1 MHILGI
7 DIGGS
12 GIKGAPV
19 DIQHGQLL
27 RDRLRHDTP
36 QPSTPD
42 NVIETVCALVAHFAW
57 RGPVGCA
64 FPAIVKAGRTLSAAN
79 VDRAWVDYPAEQ
91 HLRRS
96 AGCPLLL
103 SNDADAAGIAE
114 MAFGAGR
121 GQRGLVFII
130 TLGTGI
136 GSAMFHDGVLIPN
149 SELGHLELK
158 GREAEK
164 WTAGVVR
171 KRERLKW
178 HEWGPRLNAY
188 LAHLE
193 FIFSPD
199 LFILGGGVSRR
210 FNKFSP
216 HLTLSTPVLP
226 AALRNEAGIV
236 GAALAARALLTPA
249 APDPPPPAT
258 A

>member
-1 MHILGI
+1 MQILGI

-19 DIQHGQLL
+19 DTSRGLL
-27 RDRLRHDTP
+27 LTERQRFDTP

-42 NVIETVCALVAHFAW
+42 AVVEVVCALVEHFDW

-64 FPAIVKAGRTLSAAN
+64 FPAIVKAGKTHSAAN
-79 VDRAWVDYPAEQ
+79 VDDGWVGHAAEE
-91 HLRRS
+91 HLRRQT
-96 AGCPLLL
+96 GCPLLL

-114 MAFGAGR
+114 MAFGAGK
-121 GQRGLVFII
+121 GHRGLVFII

-136 GSAMFHDGVLIPN
+136 GSAIFYDRVLIPN
-149 SELGHLELK
+149 SEVGHLELK

-164 WTAGVVR
+164 WAASVVR
-171 KRERLKW
+171 KRKNLKW
-178 HEWGPRLNAY
+178 KEWGSRVNDY

-199 LFILGGGVSRR
+199 LFILGGGVSKRYD
-210 FNKFSP
+210 KFSRC
-216 HLTLSTPVLP
+216 LTLQTEVVP

-236 GAALAARALLTPA
+236 GAAIAARKLVEDQP
-249 APDPPPPAT
+249 
-258 A
+258 

>member
-1 MHILGI
+1 MDILGI

-19 DIQHGQLL
+19 DTERGRLL
-27 RDRLRHDTP
+27 TERLRIDTP

-42 NVIETVCALVAHFAW
+42 AVIEVVCALVEHFAW
-57 RGPVGCA
+57 RDPVGCA

-79 VDRAWVDYPAEQ
+79 VDDAWVGCPAEAIMHQ
-91 HLRRS
+91 RT
-96 AGCPLLL
+96 GCPLLL

-114 MAFGAGR
+114 MTFGAGAGR
-121 GQRGLVFII
+121 RGLVIVI

-136 GSAMFHDGVLIPN
+136 GSAMFYDGTLIPN
-149 SELGHLELK
+149 SELGHLELQ

-164 WTAGVVR
+164 WTASVVR
-171 KRERLKW
+171 KREGLKW
-178 HEWGPRLNAY
+178 REWGSRVNAY

-210 FNKFSP
+210 FDRFSAR
-216 HLTLSTPVLP
+216 LTLSTPVVP

-236 GAALAARALLTPA
+236 GAAVAARRLVAR
-249 APDPPPPAT
+249 
-258 A
+258 